1 MSMKRAFSAILI
13 GGLVLALFTISRAQ
27 VDARRIEEVFKKEV
41 LTPEDLAIIDA
52 FMNDSVGRLVRTIDF
67 TEVAKY
73 RAVILSRQ
81 GTQAQYAQR
90 FSEAAARE
98 IAAGFQYA
106 STDITDPGRRFKVFT
121 NLLILINE
129 LNDPRL
135 VDLAA
140 SMIPHENSAVRYW
153 AVRAATNPSVWEK
166 LNQDQAN
173 ATQMAR
179 KIIDTCAPVVET
191 SSPEALHLM
200 AQFAGRCGL
209 AQADE
214 LLVRIA
220 DVRIKNYAEW
230 AVNYELV
237 DAAILRL
244 LSGRIIAGGTANPQL
259 ARQFAQLYS
268 FAIQRYIRGVQGNTL
283 RNVSRN
289 YLASV
294 LIETEEQCLS
304 KLLNAPQSGIRRAVE
319 ANDLSALQ
327 AEHDRLLGG
336 QNQTGALPSR
346 LGFGYGSA
354 GNSRTPLVLPEP
366 PQSKTIAEIQPAPR
380 Q

>member
-1 MSMKRAFSAILI
+1 MSLKRAFSAIFI
-13 GGLVLALFTISRAQ
+13 GGLVLTLFTISRAQ
-27 VDARRIEEVFKKEV
+27 VDARRIEEIFKKEI
-41 LTPEDLAIIDA
+41 LTPEDLAVIDA

-81 GTQAQYAQR
+81 GSQAQYAQR

-98 IAAGFQYA
+98 IAAGFGYA
-106 STDITDPGRRFKVFT
+106 RTDIVDPDRRFKVFT
-121 NLLILINE
+121 NLLILISE

-135 VDLAA
+135 VDLAV

-166 LNQDQAN
+166 LNQDQSN
-173 ATQMAR
+173 AAQVAGR
-179 KIIDTCAPVVET
+179 IIDSCGPVVET

-200 AQFAGRCGL
+200 AQFAGRCGT

-220 DVRIKNYAEW
+220 DVRIKSYAQW
-230 AVNYELV
+230 AVSYELT
-237 DAAILRL
+237 DAAILKV
-244 LSGRIIAGGTANPQL
+244 LSARIMAGGTANPQL

-283 RNVSRN
+283 PNVSRN

-294 LIETEEQCLS
+294 LVETEEQCLN

-319 ANDLSALQ
+319 ANDLNALQ
-327 AEHDRLLGG
+327 AEHDKLLGG
-336 QNQTGALPSR
+336 QNQTGTLPSR

-354 GNSRTPLVLPEP
+354 GNSRTPLVLPESP
-366 PQSKTIAEIQPAPR
+366 PKTAAETQPAPKP
-380 Q
+380 

>member
-1 MSMKRAFSAILI
+1 MSMKRAFSAIFI
-13 GGLVLALFTISRAQ
+13 GGLVLTLFTISRAQ
-27 VDARRIEEVFKKEV
+27 VDARRIEEVFKKQV
-41 LTPEDLAIIDA
+41 LTPEDLAVIDA
-52 FMNDSVGRLVRTIDF
+52 FMSDSVARLVRTIDF
-67 TEVAKY
+67 TEVAKF
-73 RAVILSRQ
+73 RAVIVSRQ

-98 IAAGFQYA
+98 IAAGFEYA
-106 STDITDPGRRFKVFT
+106 RTGITDPGRRFKVLT
-121 NLLILINE
+121 NLLILISE

-135 VDLAA
+135 VDLATR
-140 SMIPHENSAVRYW
+140 MIPHENSAVGYW
-153 AVRAATNPSVWEK
+153 AVRAATNRGVWDK
-166 LNQDQAN
+166 LNQDQSN
-173 ATQMAR
+173 AAQTAR
-179 KIIDTCAPVVET
+179 RIIDACAPVVET

-200 AQFAGRCGL
+200 AQFAGRYGI
-209 AQADE
+209 AQADD
-214 LLVRIA
+214 LLIRIA

-230 AVNYELV
+230 AVSYELA
-237 DAAILRL
+237 DTAILKV

-283 RNVSRN
+283 SNVSRN

-294 LIETEEQCLS
+294 LVETEEQCLN

-336 QNQTGALPSR
+336 QNQTGALPSK
-346 LGFGYGSA
+346 LSFGYGSA
-354 GNSRTPLVLPEP
+354 GNGRTPLVLPEP
-366 PQSKTIAEIQPAPR
+366 PPKTAVETQPAPKP
-380 Q
+380 